1 MKPRFLADADFN
13 QKIIL
18 GLLRREP
25 TIDFQT
31 ASQGDVIG
39 RPDPEV
45 LAIAARGNRIL
56 ISHDRGTMP
65 THFTR
70 FTATQS
76 SPGLILVSQ
85 EINIGPAIKDLLLIW
100 AASTLAEWRDKI
112 GFVPL

>member
-39 RPDPEV
+39 RPDSEV
-45 LAIAARGNRIL
+45 LAIAARENRIL
-56 ISHDRGTMP
+56 ISHDHRTMLA
-65 THFTR
+65 HFNR
-70 FTATQS
+70 LIQTQS
-76 SPGLILVSQ
+76 SPGLIVVSQ
-85 EINIGPAIKDLLLIW
+85 ETEIGTAIEDLLLIW
-100 AASTLAEWRDKI
+100 AASTLEEWRDKI

>member
-1 MKPRFLADADFN
+1 MRPRFLADADFN

-45 LAIAARGNRIL
+45 LAIGVRENRIL

-65 THFTR
+65 AHFTR

-85 EINIGPAIKDLLLIW
+85 EIDIGAAIEELLLIW
-100 AASTLAEWRDKI
+100 AASTLEEWRDKI

>member
-25 TIDFQT
+25 VIDFQT
-31 ASQGDVIG
+31 ASQGDVLG
-39 RPDPEV
+39 RPDAEV
-45 LAIAARGNRIL
+45 LTIAARKNRIL

-65 THFTR
+65 AHFTR

-76 SPGLILVSQ
+76 SPGLIVVSQ
-85 EINIGPAIKDLLLIW
+85 EIDIGTAIEDLLLIW
-100 AASTLAEWRDKI
+100 AASTLEEWRDKV

>member
-13 QKIIL
+13 QKIVV

-25 TIDFQT
+25 SIDFQT

-45 LAIAARGNRIL
+45 LAIAARENRIL

-65 THFTR
+65 AHFIR

-76 SPGLILVSQ
+76 SPGLILVAQ
-85 EINIGPAIKDLLLIW
+85 EVDIGTAIEDLLLIW
-100 AASTLAEWRDKI
+100 AGSTLEEWQNKI

>member
-1 MKPRFLADADFN
+1 MKPRFLADAEFN
-13 QKIIL
+13 QKIVL

-31 ASQGDVIG
+31 AAQGGVIG

-45 LAIAARGNRIL
+45 LAIAARKNRIL

-65 THFTR
+65 TYFTR
-70 FTATQS
+70 FTATQP

-85 EINIGPAIKDLLLIW
+85 EVDIGTAIEDGYSPRAQGTCYRW
-100 AASTLAEWRDKI
+100 GRDSC
-112 GFVPL
+112 